1 MYKVIGRCGLRENM
15 RVKFSKIWLGGP
27 QSQGVAK
34 FQKLL
39 RWIDRG
45 YRDVFNGVKIF
56 ALRSAKLKING
67 VKLLLS
73 KKY

>member
-1 MYKVIGRCGLRENM
+1 M

-45 YRDVFNGVKIF
+45 SRVLFNGVKIL

-67 VKLLLS
+67 VKLLFS
-73 KKY
+73 KK